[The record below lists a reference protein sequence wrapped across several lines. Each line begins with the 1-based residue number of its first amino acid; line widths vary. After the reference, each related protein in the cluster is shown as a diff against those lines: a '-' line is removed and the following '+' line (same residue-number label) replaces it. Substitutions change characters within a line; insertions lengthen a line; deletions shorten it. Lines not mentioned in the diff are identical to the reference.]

1 MNDKTVGGKLFFV
14 LQLYCT
20 CALILISLLACF
32 LSVILV
38 FIHSGTFYFNWIG
51 DLIYSIKAG
60 LASGIPSGIG
70 IWFMLWMKEH
80 KKNLHEIIFNL

>member
-1 MNDKTVGGKLFFV
+1 MTKPWVGSCFFCFAVVLHMYIYINFTV
-14 LQLYCT
+14 
-20 CALILISLLACF
+20 ACF

-80 KKNLHEIIFNL
+80 KKIFMK